1 MSKGCIRSSFLLF
14 FLINNFF
21 FMIKYSLGIDI
32 SMKMFHVCLS
42 VIDNQQQIKVK
53 ASRKFTNN
61 VAGFKELCDWIKK
74 HYKQQDIPLH
84 IIMEATGVY
93 YEQCAMYLYKK
104 GFTVIVV
111 LPNKAKKYLQAT
123 GLKSKNDKID
133 AKGLAQM
140 GAEKKL
146 NPWQPMDDFYYTLR
160 SLTRHHESLQNIK
173 TNINNQL
180 HADNAGMYANKQ
192 VGKQLKNLIETI
204 DKQIAEIEKSI
215 EDHIASD
222 SAVQQK
228 VDGIIKIK
236 GVGLMTV
243 ATLLAETNGFL
254 LFENIPQIVSY
265 SGYDVVE
272 DQSGKHIGKTKISKK
287 GNSHIRRILHMP
299 AFNVV
304 RYKVSPFLQLF
315 NRTLQKHNI
324 KMKSYVAVQKKILII
339 IYSLWKRDHAFN
351 EEYYKGTTTRDE
363 ELVQPSRLSFTE
375 AVQVAQKNSPETN
388 QGYTR
393 CTTVEVSLFAPS
405 RLLQK

>member
-14 FLINNFF
+14 FLINKIF

-53 ASRKFTNN
+53 ACRKFTNN

-146 NPWQPMDDFYYTLR
+146 DPWQPMNDFYYILR

-215 EDHIASD
+215 
-222 SAVQQK
+222 
-228 VDGIIKIK
+228 
-236 GVGLMTV
+236 
-243 ATLLAETNGFL
+243 
-254 LFENIPQIVSY
+254 
-265 SGYDVVE
+265 E

>member
-160 SLTRHHESLQNIK
+160 SLTRHHES
-173 TNINNQL
+173 
-180 HADNAGMYANKQ
+180 
-192 VGKQLKNLIETI
+192 IENI

-388 QGYTR
+388 QDYTR
-393 CTTVEVSLFAPS
+393 CTTVEVSSIAPS

>member
-1 MSKGCIRSSFLLF
+1 
-14 FLINNFF
+14 
-21 FMIKYSLGIDI
+21 MIKYSLGIDI
-32 SMKMFHVCLS
+32 SMKVFHACLS

-61 VAGFKELCDWIKK
+61 VAGFKELYDWIKK

-93 YEQCAMYLYKK
+93 YEQCALYLYKK

-146 NPWQPMDDFYYTLR
+146 DPWQPMDDFYYTLR

-192 VGKQLKNLIETI
+192 VGKQLKTLIETI
-204 DKQIAEIEKSI
+204 DKQIVEIEKSI

-222 SAVQQK
+222 SAAQQK
-228 VDGIIKIK
+228 VNGIIKIK
-236 GVGLMTV
+236 GVGLIAV

-272 DQSGKHIGKTKISKK
+272 DQSGKHVGKTKISKK

-304 RYKVSPFLQLF
+304 RYQVSPFVQLF
-315 NRTLQKHNI
+315 NRTIKKHNI
-324 KMKSYVAVQKKILII
+324 KMKSYVAVQKKLLVIV
-339 IYSLWKRDHAFN
+339 YTLWKNNKTFDEN
-351 EEYYKGTTTRDE
+351 YYKKYTTRDE
-363 ELVQPSRLSFTE
+363 ELMLSSRLSFEE
-375 AVQVAQKNSPETN
+375 ADKSIQKNSPELN

-393 CTTVEVSLFAPS
+393 YTTVEVSPLASS